1 MKYIPLF
8 LLLIGVAV
16 SGNAAAQYAS
26 QMDAAYLATIKA
38 VADYKINDEENL
50 KQVNE
55 LRENEQFNKK
65 LAKMLEQ
72 LNNKRTKTGKNRQV
86 YQILQRAGK
95 EIYDI
100 LK

>member
-1 MKYIPLF
+1 MKYVPLF
-8 LLLIGVAV
+8 LLLLGCMF
-16 SGNAAAQYAS
+16 SGSATAQYAA

-38 VADYKINDEENL
+38 VADYKIDDEENL
-50 KQVNE
+50 KQMNE
-55 LRENEQFNKK
+55 LRENEKFNKK
-65 LAKMLEQ
+65 LRSMLDQ
-72 LNNKRTKTGKNRQV
+72 LSNKRTKTGKNRQV

>member
-8 LLLIGVAV
+8 LLLIGVTV

-55 LRENEQFNKK
+55 LRENEKFNKK

-86 YQILQRAGK
+86 YQILQKAGK